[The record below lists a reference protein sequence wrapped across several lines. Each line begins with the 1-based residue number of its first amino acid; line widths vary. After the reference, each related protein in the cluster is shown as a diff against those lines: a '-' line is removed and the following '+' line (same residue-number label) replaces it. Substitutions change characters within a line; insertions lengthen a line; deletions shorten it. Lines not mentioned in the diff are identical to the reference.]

1 MTDGM
6 LLREFLSEPDLASY
20 RSAQVPQLP
29 REGEPPT
36 LASLRSAALLTFST
50 FLCHILSS
58 LAFLSFFSTLFSHFQ
73 QPVWPLFFLLAY
85 PPVRDS
91 LWF

>member
-20 RSAQVPQLP
+20 RSAQLPQLP
-29 REGEPPT
+29 WEGEPPT
-36 LASLRSAALLTFST
+36 LGSLASAALLTFSN
-50 FLCHILSS
+50 FLYHIFSS
-58 LAFLSFFSTLFSHFQ
+58 LAFLSFLPTLFSHFQ
-73 QPVWPLFFLLAY
+73 QPVWPLSSFLTY
-85 PPVRDS
+85 TPVRES

>member
-29 REGEPPT
+29 WEGEPPT
-36 LASLRSAALLTFST
+36 LASLRSAALLTLGT
-50 FLCHILSS
+50 FLYHILSS
-58 LAFLSFFSTLFSHFQ
+58 LAFLSFPFHSVFSLPTASLAIVFSSD
-73 QPVWPLFFLLAY
+73 L
-85 PPVRDS
+85 S
-91 LWF
+91 TGS